1 MFACVPMP
9 TLRAMLSKNLPPQQY
24 GKFPT
29 AQKQKLDREETIVAG
44 HIWKSLRMCFI

>member
-24 GKFPT
+24 GKVAT
-29 AQKQKLDREETIVAG
+29 KQKQKLKTAVIISDC
-44 HIWKSLRMCFI
+44 M